1 MKNITLTMVFEGSA
15 LNRDEK
21 VGGNILSIKKMN
33 VNGKIKSYIGKPAIR
48 HYLFETLQK
57 AYEDN
62 WEGAKLT
69 GQGQVVQFNIAEDD
83 ILSKSELDAF
93 GYMYTISGDNS
104 ITRKSPVGITKAI
117 STFSYEQDL
126 AFYANHDLVNRA
138 IKQGN
143 NVKPNPYNKEEHTS
157 LYKFSVTLDAKK
169 LGEDI
174 WIMKNKPYESS
185 REGKN
190 YLNIEIASPKEI
202 QLSNVEEKQDEN
214 GNAFFEI
221 TYEKETKSKKT
232 TQSGKLIIDGNEL
245 VVTADLMKP
254 SKIKK
259 SDNFKLNFIPEII
272 SVADGDEKEKIKKH
286 QQSATNSFE
295 IIDYDEDEE
304 EKTYIFSVSRKP
316 SYSNEN
322 KKLTLELGA
331 IKSFEIKSIKENVYE
346 LDNGEIK
353 IDNISNK
360 GPYKI
365 TFKSK
370 EDIRKARI
378 INMLEA
384 FKNGLYAQSSGESNT
399 IVPLFII
406 ASGIKIPSPIF
417 HSYIDIK
424 NEDEG
429 FNVIGINDCLNNGW
443 IDGQVYIQ
451 DCERIPVDVQNNKIT
466 QDWNSFLEN
475 LQDKKEAKNESAEN

>member
-33 VNGKIKSYIGKPAIR
+33 VNGEIKSYIGKPAIR

-57 AYEDN
+57 AYSDN
-62 WEGAKLT
+62 WDGAKLT
-69 GQGQVVQFNIAEDD
+69 GQGQVVQFDIAEDD

-143 NVKPNPYNKEEHTS
+143 SVTPNPYNKEEHTS

-174 WIMKNKPYESS
+174 WIMKNKPYESQ
-185 REGKN
+185 RDGKN
-190 YLNIEIASPKEI
+190 FLNIEIASPKSIVLE
-202 QLSNVEEKQDEN
+202 NVESKEDEN
-214 GNAFFEI
+214 GDIFYEI
-221 TYEKETKSKKT
+221 QDKK
-232 TQSGKLIIDGNEL
+232 QNKKIIIEGNEL
-245 VVTADLMKP
+245 IVDSGLLKK

-259 SDNFKLNFIPEII
+259 SEDMKLNFIPEAVKV
-272 SVADGDEKEKIKKH
+272 SQNDDKEKVKKE
-286 QQSATNSFE
+286 QQKITSTFE
-295 IIDYDEDEE
+295 ITDFDENEE
-304 EKTYIFSVSRKP
+304 DKTYTFSVSRKP
-316 SYSNEN
+316 IPSKED
-322 KKLTLELGA
+322 KTLTLELGA
-331 IKSFEIKSIKENVYE
+331 VKSFEIKNKNANVYE
-346 LDNGEIK
+346 LDNGSIK
-353 IDNISNK
+353 IDNMSPN
-360 GPYKI
+360 GPFKI
-365 TFKSK
+365 TFTVSDEKK
-370 EDIRKARI
+370 QVRI
-378 INMLEA
+378 KNMLEV
-384 FKNGLYAQSSGESNT
+384 FRNGLYAQSSGEANT

-406 ASGIKIPSPIF
+406 VSGVKIPSPVF

-424 NEDEG
+424 NENG
-429 FNVIGINDCLNNGW
+429 KLKIIGIKDCLNNGW
-443 IDGQVYIQ
+443 IDGQVYVQ
-451 DCERIPVDVQNNKIT
+451 SCERIPVNIQNEKLA
-466 QDWNSFLEN
+466 QDWNSFLGNLNNNKEEN
-475 LQDKKEAKNESAEN
+475 DASSTN